1 MRINYVQKHSRGHA
15 DSECV
20 QYVESD
26 RNGAKFISNKQIYSL
41 IQSQT
46 NQRWTLYIS
55 TDVIFLD
62 NALPSYWFCQWY
74 SNNQYYDR
82 RAYDEHKQ
90 INSFNPKT
98 TVIYKL
104 TSVDAD
110 V

>member
-1 MRINYVQKHSRGHA
+1 MQINYAQKHSRGHA

-26 RNGAKFISNKQIYSL
+26 RNEAQFISNKQIYSL

-46 NQRWTLYIS
+46 NQCWTLYIS
-55 TDVIFLD
+55 TDQLIY
-62 NALPSYWFCQWY
+62 SFCQWY
-74 SNNQYYDR
+74 SNNQHYDR